1 MLNLHF
7 IFILSYLFLRV
18 ESFTPAGRIAHSFVL
33 FGDKLYFFGGAN
45 NSYLCSNEVF
55 YLDVSKSFGSTMG

>member
-1 MLNLHF
+1 
-7 IFILSYLFLRV
+7 LFLRV